1 MENVVFYKQKE
12 RKKEGESE
20 VRQRIRIH
28 KAETNKGAADF
39 SHLLDAPAGKHGF
52 VRVKDGH
59 FYFEDGT
66 RIRFLGFNMAA
77 RSNTPN
83 HETAEKLAARFA
95 SMGVNVI
102 RLHAADAPIGEEPC
116 TWSSCKEAPLL
127 DYERGNSLEFNKAG
141 LDRFDYFVAKL
152 KEKGIYLHIDLLVA
166 RAFNKEDGIEYSD
179 RVDSCTKCFPMIN
192 ERLIELQKD
201 YARKL
206 LLHVNP
212 YTGLALADD
221 PAVITV
227 QINNEESAIKGT
239 AELEHVEHMKPYRQ
253 EVQRKFNHF
262 LLMKYDTREKLK
274 EAWTFD
280 GVSALQEDENPEDC
294 SVRITE
300 GDFVQPV
307 NDPMGSWEGMNSPAR
322 YADYMEFGIFINR
335 EFYQMMK
342 SYLHSIGV
350 KVPINT
356 SNLLG
361 GAADV
366 YGHSDADVMENNSYF
381 NHPLL
386 PVQGTTFMVSGPM
399 EYVSTNPLT
408 IQKGAGAIATTI
420 PSMGATAIIKGK
432 PFMLS
437 EWNEYGLHP
446 FHSTAAVQTVACAC
460 LNDWDGLI
468 LYNYQTSEKWDDQPA
483 DEILSVF
490 DAYNDPA
497 VACQWGFM
505 ASVFLKGLVA
515 VSDKK
520 VDVVYTQDDLKT
532 LPNGHGMLTTMLPYI
547 TGMRNVF
554 LDGGERYTGDADA
567 AINAGFLN
575 GADLSEAKKGVYYA
589 WSPYRDAMRR
599 YPDKNRLTFAARDTK
614 EIQPGIHLGE
624 KTLVFDKIE
633 KIAGD
638 GDYRE
643 FAEILDQAFK
653 KWGIV
658 PKDAGL
664 VDGKMI
670 SVTKEMI
677 FDMADM
683 SGQLALGL
691 MANVVGQLT
700 YFYTD
705 KVGLAVGGVGI
716 VMAIA
721 KVIDALTDIW
731 FGNVI
736 EHSKGGNSK
745 FYKWMFRMMIPAAV
759 ITFLMFTVPKGQ
771 TIGMIYVLVTNVL
784 LTAVIYTMIATPF
797 GAVMVVRT
805 NSQVERSN
813 MGIFRAVGNYGA
825 GMIISI
831 IIIPVTNMLGGTQ
844 SAWIKFGAILALIVL
859 LLLAICYNNGRKA
872 KYSEDTETLN
882 EVEEEEAVPFKDAI
896 KMLFGNKYW
905 VIVLLF
911 NIITNVTNAIA
922 AASGTYYCKWIFG
935 NDNLVAITGIAG
947 LAATLLGFVL
957 AKPIISKLGIKKTV
971 YFGVLGQAITCVVR
985 CVVPTNFMACTV
997 MSLIG
1002 SLVQIPLMCLYGVL
1016 LAMAVDYNE
1025 WKYDKKLV
1033 AVSSGAIGFGSKVG
1047 GGLGSI
1053 ILSVFLAIGAYD
1065 ATLEVATTSMR
1076 YAIYG
1081 FSNYLP
1087 LVMNLLMF
1095 FVFTKFDLEEKLPK
1109 MRAEVEARRKGQN
1122 N

>member
-1 MENVVFYKQKE
+1 MGKK
-12 RKKEGESE
+12 KKE
-20 VRQRIRIH
+20 
-28 KAETNKGAADF
+28 
-39 SHLLDAPAGKHGF
+39 
-52 VRVKDGH
+52 
-59 FYFEDGT
+59 
-66 RIRFLGFNMAA
+66 LGFD
-77 RSNTPN
+77 S
-83 HETAEKLAARFA
+83 
-95 SMGVNVI
+95 
-102 RLHAADAPIGEEPC
+102 
-116 TWSSCKEAPLL
+116 
-127 DYERGNSLEFNKAG
+127 
-141 LDRFDYFVAKL
+141 
-152 KEKGIYLHIDLLVA
+152 
-166 RAFNKEDGIEYSD
+166 DG
-179 RVDSCTKCFPMIN
+179 
-192 ERLIELQKD
+192 
-201 YARKL
+201 A
-206 LLHVNP
+206 
-212 YTGLALADD
+212 
-221 PAVITV
+221 
-227 QINNEESAIKGT
+227 
-239 AELEHVEHMKPYRQ
+239 
-253 EVQRKFNHF
+253 
-262 LLMKYDTREKLK
+262 
-274 EAWTFD
+274 
-280 GVSALQEDENPEDC
+280 
-294 SVRITE
+294 
-300 GDFVQPV
+300 
-307 NDPMGSWEGMNSPAR
+307 
-322 YADYMEFGIFINR
+322 
-335 EFYQMMK
+335 
-342 SYLHSIGV
+342 
-350 KVPINT
+350 
-356 SNLLG
+356 
-361 GAADV
+361 
-366 YGHSDADVMENNSYF
+366 
-381 NHPLL
+381 
-386 PVQGTTFMVSGPM
+386 
-399 EYVSTNPLT
+399 
-408 IQKGAGAIATTI
+408 
-420 PSMGATAIIKGK
+420 
-432 PFMLS
+432 
-437 EWNEYGLHP
+437 
-446 FHSTAAVQTVACAC
+446 
-460 LNDWDGLI
+460 
-468 LYNYQTSEKWDDQPA
+468 
-483 DEILSVF
+483 
-490 DAYNDPA
+490 
-497 VACQWGFM
+497 
-505 ASVFLKGLVA
+505 
-515 VSDKK
+515 KK
-520 VDVVYTQDDLKT
+520 V
-532 LPNGHGMLTTMLPYI
+532 
-547 TGMRNVF
+547 MR
-554 LDGGERYTGDADA
+554 
-567 AINAGFLN
+567 
-575 GADLSEAKKGVYYA
+575 K
-589 WSPYRDAMRR
+589 RD
-599 YPDKNRLTFAARDTK
+599 Y
-614 EIQPGIHLGE
+614 
-624 KTLVFDKIE
+624 
-633 KIAGD
+633 
-638 GDYRE
+638 
-643 FAEILDQAFK
+643 
-653 KWGIV
+653 
-658 PKDAGL
+658 
-664 VDGKMI
+664 
-670 SVTKEMI
+670 
-677 FDMADM
+677 MADM

-882 EVEEEEAVPFKDAI
+882 E
-896 KMLFGNKYW
+896 
-905 VIVLLF
+905 
-911 NIITNVTNAIA
+911 
-922 AASGTYYCKWIFG
+922 
-935 NDNLVAITGIAG
+935 
-947 LAATLLGFVL
+947 
-957 AKPIISKLGIKKTV
+957 KTV

-1065 ATLEVATTSMR
+1065 ATLEVTTTSMR